1 MKQRSEID
9 ELFYRLMGKAGEA
22 YEIISAAA
30 LGIVKKQEAEH
41 NRFLQGESGGRP
53 YQIDGLLNGNIMV
66 ESKDYTIED
75 KKVGRPDLQKMQ
87 KGRGT
92 GTCPNLK
99 KAKSKRVSTRGCRPA
114 FVCIYGQGLAR
125 QNILPFQNYFV
136 SLQSEIEYLT
146 SSKMTPKRS
155 VGHPRKTAK

>member
-1 MKQRSEID
+1 MKNITLYHASE
-9 ELFYRLMGKAGEA
+9 
-22 YEIISAAA
+22 S
-30 LGIVKKQEAEH
+30 
-41 NRFLQGESGGRP
+41 ESGGQELSYIPQEGTRR
-53 YQIDGLLNGNIMV
+53 
-66 ESKDYTIED
+66 D
-75 KKVGRPDLQKMQ
+75 KKGQEGKEGK

-125 QNILPFQNYFV
+125 KKILPFQNYFV
-136 SLQSEIEYLT
+136 FLQSEIEHLT

-155 VGHPRKTAK
+155 VEHPRKTAK

>member
-1 MKQRSEID
+1 M
-9 ELFYRLMGKAGEA
+9 
-22 YEIISAAA
+22 
-30 LGIVKKQEAEH
+30 
-41 NRFLQGESGGRP
+41 
-53 YQIDGLLNGNIMV
+53 
-66 ESKDYTIED
+66 
-75 KKVGRPDLQKMQ
+75 
-87 KGRGT
+87 T

-125 QNILPFQNYFV
+125 QKILPFQNYFV

-155 VGHPRKTAK
+155 VEHPRKYVYRMWGGCAAIDEIAGAMSALRHTQESVRRIM

>member
-1 MKQRSEID
+1 MKQN
-9 ELFYRLMGKAGEA
+9 ELWLTKY
-22 YEIISAAA
+22 
-30 LGIVKKQEAEH
+30 QEVMDFK
-41 NRFLQGESGGRP
+41 RDGG
-53 YQIDGLLNGNIMV
+53 Q
-66 ESKDYTIED
+66 E
-75 KKVGRPDLQKMQ
+75 GRGTGD
-87 KGRGT
+87 RGT

-125 QNILPFQNYFV
+125 QKILPFQNYFV
-136 SLQSEIEYLT
+136 SLQSEMEYLT